1 MSSKWSGAMSCNIF
15 CVRVWQ
21 VCLLVLVHV
30 AIQGCSIG
38 DVPASLRVDTGNE
51 PAYRDDD
58 VRFRTTYYF
67 RVVDSCR
74 VNDGKDANSYDTD
87 RAPFKVRKNG
97 KLKIVNDTLYRF
109 RMTGKGSALFNQIH
123 FESGVLRAEQIDPFG
138 TAVVLDEASNVFK
151 VKLASTF
158 REEDRRNDLQR
169 EVAQLRVLYRDMQS
183 NTKEEPELFDL
194 AMKSTLKAAI
204 QAKIQLLATGSDTS
218 PPQDVPGAE
227 SSSSSKAASS
237 SVSEGE
243 KTKESKPAKVESQS
257 KVGEPPKEAEKTKNK
272 QIPSILCPEGRP
284 AKQSYLLYGPGG
296 VRELDPDE
304 RLLMAMSSNSKPLI
318 SLLQELSGRQLRES
332 QRMPSGMQGVVNER
346 AWLFDLK
353 KKLSKAEKTLESNA
367 ELEETPTSSQ
377 LIEQLLIES
386 RHSPDAVK

>member
-1 MSSKWSGAMSCNIF
+1 MSCNILL
-15 CVRVWQ
+15 CARMWQ
-21 VCLLVLVHV
+21 VCLLVLAHL
-30 AIQGCSIG
+30 AILGCAIG

-74 VNDGKDANSYDTD
+74 LNDGVGPDSYDPE
-87 RAPFKVRKNG
+87 RAPFKVRKAG

-151 VKLASTF
+151 VKPASSF
-158 REEDRRNDLQR
+158 REEDRRNDLRR
-169 EVAQLRVLYRDMQS
+169 EVDQLLALYRDMQS
-183 NTKEEPELFDL
+183 MPKEEPELFDV
-194 AMKSTLKAAI
+194 AMKNTLKAAI

-218 PPQDVPGAE
+218 PPQDVSGA
-227 SSSSSKAASS
+227 
-237 SVSEGE
+237 
-243 KTKESKPAKVESQS
+243 
-257 KVGEPPKEAEKTKNK
+257 KNK
-272 QIPSILCPEGRP
+272 QNPIPPSILCPEGRP

-332 QRMPSGMQGVVNER
+332 QRMPSGMQGVINER

-353 KKLSKAEKTLESNA
+353 KKLSKAEKALESNA
-367 ELEETPTSSQ
+367 ELEEIPTSSQ